1 LRKKYFISFFIPLIL
16 ALVVVLIFIFKDPFH
31 GQDEIL
37 IEYSDTLQDMPVIIR
52 EYGLAID
59 SFIIHSGRIK
69 RNQNLSSIL
78 LNHGVSSRTIN
89 EMVNASEG
97 IFNLRKVRYG
107 NPYKIFCSKDT
118 LEKVQYFVYEHTPVE
133 FFMIDL
139 TDSVRVLKQ
148 DKELKE
154 VTREVS
160 GKIHSSLWVSML
172 ENKLDPMLAIELSE
186 IYAWNIDFFNLQQ
199 GDMYKVIFNEH
210 YVDSQYVG
218 LGKIHATW
226 FYHSGNDFY
235 AIPFIQDSIESYFDQ
250 EGNSLRRAFLKS
262 PVRFSRISS
271 RYSHS
276 RLHPILK
283 IRRPHY
289 GVDYAAPVGTP
300 VYAIGDGKVIETSYK
315 PEAGNMVRIR
325 HNSVYT
331 TAYLH
336 LRNYAKGI
344 RVGKTVRQG
353 DVIGYVGNT
362 GLSTGPHLDFRFYK
376 NGYPIDPLKVEAPPV
391 EPVREENRIAYDSV
405 RSIITSRLDRI
416 QLADT
421 TGVLP
426 AGSD

>member
-1 LRKKYFISFFIPLIL
+1 LKKKYSISIFIPLVL
-16 ALVVVLIFIFKDPFH
+16 ALLVVLIFFFKDRYS
-31 GQDEIL
+31 GQEGIL
-37 IEYSDTLQDMPVIIR
+37 IEYYDTVQNIPVVIR
-52 EYGLAID
+52 EYGLPID
-59 SFIIHSGRIK
+59 SFVIHSGRIRK
-69 RNQNLSSIL
+69 DQNLSSL
-78 LNHGVSSRTIN
+78 LQNHGVSLRTIN

-107 NPYKIFCSKDT
+107 NPYKFFCSRDSS
-118 LEKVQYFVYEHTPVE
+118 EKVLYFVYEHTPVE

-139 TDSVRVLKQ
+139 ADSARVLRQ
-148 DKELKE
+148 EKELQV

-160 GKIHSSLWVSML
+160 GEIHSSLWMSML
-172 ENKLDPMLAIELSE
+172 ESKLDQMLAIELSE
-186 IYAWNIDFFNLQQ
+186 IYAWNIDFFGLQQ

-218 LGKIHATW
+218 LGKIQAAW

-235 AIPFIQDSIESYFDQ
+235 AIPFVQDSIESYFDQ
-250 EGNSLRRAFLKS
+250 DGNSLRRAFLKS

-276 RLHPILK
+276 RLHPILR

-289 GVDYAAPVGTP
+289 GVDYSAPVGTP
-300 VYAIGDGKVIETSYK
+300 VYSIGDGQVIETSYK

-344 RVGKTVRQG
+344 RVGKTVKQG
-353 DVIGYVGNT
+353 DVIGYVGST
-362 GLSTGPHLDFRFYK
+362 GLSTGPQ
-376 NGYPIDPLKVEAPPV
+376 V
-391 EPVREENRIAYDSV
+391 EPVRKENKTAYDSI
-405 RSIITSRLDRI
+405 RNIIMSRFDQIQSADTSRVI
-416 QLADT
+416 
-421 TGVLP
+421 P
-426 AGSD
+426 ASSD